1 MKSIL
6 SELRPALGAT
16 AVLAVITCGFYPLA
30 VTGVAQ
36 TFFPAKAHGSL
47 VRDAAGTVRGSSL
60 VGQNFTSAGYFH
72 SRPSAAGTGYDG
84 VSSSGSNLGPTSK
97 KLHDQIQQRV
107 AAYREL
113 NGLGADQAVPAD
125 AVTASGSGLDPH
137 ISLANAELQT
147 ARVARAR
154 SLTVDLV
161 KEQVALAVDRP
172 DMGLLGEPGVNVV
185 RLNLALDALTEK
197 K

>member
-16 AVLAVITCGFYPLA
+16 GVLAVITCGFYPLA

-125 AVTASGSGLDPH
+125 AATASGSGLDPH
-137 ISLANAELQT
+137 ISLANAELQA

-154 SLTVDLV
+154 NLGVDLV